1 MGDDETRYGP
11 RKLGHQV
18 AGFGLA
24 QPIDALGH
32 ELPQRGFDL
41 LYSTR

>member
-1 MGDDETRYGP
+1 MGDHETRYGP
-11 RKLGHQV
+11 RKLGHQI
-18 AGFGLA
+18 AGSVLA

-32 ELPQRGFDL
+32 ELPQRGLDL